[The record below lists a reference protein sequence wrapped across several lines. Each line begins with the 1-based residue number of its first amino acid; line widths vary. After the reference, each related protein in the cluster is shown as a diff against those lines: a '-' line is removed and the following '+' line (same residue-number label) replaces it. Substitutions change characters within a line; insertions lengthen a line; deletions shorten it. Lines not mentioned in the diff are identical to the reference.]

1 MNRELTDAE
10 HLELT
15 ALCGALADNR
25 LSNPEKERLNHFLRT
40 SEEARQYYLRHAALS
55 ASLFSYAAEL
65 QSDAPAPMPVRK
77 RLLPRPVVWAA
88 AAALAAIAG
97 FVYLKPVADTAKPE
111 APVADNAVVALMS
124 GTKDCEWS
132 GPPMPA
138 GAALK
143 AGQKLQ
149 LTKGT
154 AEITFDSGAQ
164 VTLDGPASLVV
175 SSAWDASLE
184 SGTLN
189 ATVPEE
195 AAGFRVNNKAV
206 EVVDHG
212 AEFSMTADASSAE
225 ILVLKGAVE
234 AAPHNLTQPEPVMLG
249 ALQSRRFG
257 KEGASDV
264 RDRERKF
271 ARFTRVLKLDRSPSV
286 GGYTHWDFNNSEGS
300 LISAEVKGR
309 KKGGV
314 HTRMVADE
322 KAEAAATL
330 TEGRWGKGLGF
341 NGRLFAKAIVP
352 GLADAG
358 EARTVAFWVRVPS
371 TAPLTGGS
379 TSMLGWG
386 EKARRRE
393 GPHIAIGW
401 NKQPRQGA
409 VGALRTDLGQGIAL
423 GSTSLRDDRWHHVAV
438 VLVPDANGRVQA
450 RQYVDG
456 RLEGSATRPPLKH
469 AGEEKDYADT
479 LWLGR
484 GPGDKPKDTPFTGA
498 LDELFVFDRPLSP
511 AEIIRLMHSNQ
522 PPEAVVAEAFN

>member
-1 MNRELTDAE
+1 MSHELTDPE
-10 HLELT
+10 RLELT
-15 ALCGALADNR
+15 ALCGSLADSR
-25 LSNPEKERLNHFLRT
+25 LSAAERDRLNQLLRT

-65 QSDAPAPMPVRK
+65 QCDAPAPAPMPVRK
-77 RLLPRPVVWAA
+77 RFIPRPVVWAA
-88 AAALAAIAG
+88 AAALIAIAG
-97 FVYLKPVADTAKPE
+97 FVYLKPVPTEKPE
-111 APVADNAVVALMS
+111 AAATDDAVVALMS

-132 GPPMPA
+132 GQPMPA
-138 GAALK
+138 GASLK

-154 AEITFDSGAQ
+154 AEITFDSGAR

-195 AAGFRVNNKAV
+195 AAGFRVNNNAV

-225 ILVLKGAVE
+225 VLVLKGAVE
-234 AAPHNLTQPEPVMLG
+234 AAPHSPAQPELVMLG
-249 ALQSRRFG
+249 ALQSRRFA

-264 RDRERKF
+264 RDREHKF

-286 GGYTHWDFNNSEGS
+286 GGYTHWDFNSSEGA

-314 HTRMVADE
+314 HTRMVAGE
-322 KAEAAATL
+322 KAGAEATL
-330 TEGRWGKGLGF
+330 TEGRWDKGLGF
-341 NGRLFAKAIVP
+341 NGRLFAKASVP
-352 GLADAG
+352 GLADPG
-358 EARTVAFWVRVPS
+358 EARTVAFWVRVPA

-386 EKARRRE
+386 EKSRRHE
-393 GPHIAIGW
+393 GQHIDIGW
-401 NKQPRQGA
+401 NKHPGQGA
-409 VGALRTDLGQGIAL
+409 VGALRTDLGQGVAL
-423 GSTSLRDDRWHHVAV
+423 GSTSLRDDRWHHIAV
-438 VLVPDANGRVQA
+438 VLVPDATGRLQA

-456 RLEGSATRPPLKH
+456 HLEGSATRPPLKH
-469 AGEEKDYADT
+469 AAEAAESADT

-484 GPGDKPKDTPFTGA
+484 GPADKPKEALFTGA

-511 AEIIRLMHSNQ
+511 AEIVHLMHDNQ
-522 PPEAVVAEAFN
+522 PPETSIAGSF